1 MFENLNV
8 KMIMAITREEV
19 IGTTSGKLAWK
30 RPDDLKFF
38 KSMTEGKTILMG
50 GNTYRSI
57 GKILPNRTTIILSK
71 TIQMEDI
78 NNPHD
83 ELVFIARDLE
93 EASKVA
99 ISFIKYPVVFAKD
112 DTRELM
118 VVGGLQIYEQ
128 MLPYC
133 NEVLITHI
141 DREHYVYGDLG
152 ELLPEYGEYIFA
164 DKLVSELRK
173 NFKFGEFKNSYG
185 LKISL
190 GNKIPE
196 HHSVNIFS
204 KNIEMR
210 LKDLIES
217 RKDFKFIRKISE
229 DDVELFEKLKSL
241 INSRCI
247 VVDLAGTCNHYG
259 SLKYHNAVFASI
271 FDNVYHNICTPDVS
285 FCRFETLLYGWN
297 VLIVD
302 GDESILL
309 TELLDGYTRVSPEM
323 DLSKLI
329 WEGRF
334 DISEWKKNN
343 QKTR

>member
-1 MFENLNV
+1 MFENMNI

-19 IGTTSGKLAWK
+19 IGTTSGKLAWN

-38 KSMTEGKTILMG
+38 KSMTEGKTLLMG
-50 GNTYRSI
+50 GTTYRSI

-71 TIQMEDI
+71 TLQMEDI

-93 EASKVA
+93 EASRVA
-99 ISFIKYPVVFAKD
+99 ISFIKHPVVSVKD
-112 DTRELM
+112 VSRPLM

-141 DREHYVYGDLG
+141 DRKHYVYSDLG
-152 ELLPEYGEYIFA
+152 ELLPEYGECIFA
-164 DKLVSELRK
+164 DKLISELRK
-173 NFKFGEFKNSYG
+173 NFKFEDFKNNHALNVSKGSRLPERY
-185 LKISL
+185 SM
-190 GNKIPE
+190 NK
-196 HHSVNIFS
+196 FS
-204 KNIEMR
+204 KNAEIR

-217 RKDFKFIRKISE
+217 KKDFKFMRKISE

-241 INSRCI
+241 ISSRSI
-247 VVDLAGTCNHYG
+247 IVDLSDTIKTK
-259 SLKYHNAVFASI
+259 LKKSHNGVFESI
-271 FDNVYHNICTPDVS
+271 FDNLYYSVYTDDVS

-302 GDESILL
+302 GDEIIFL
-309 TELLDGYTRVSPEM
+309 TEMLDSYDTDLFTEI
-323 DLSKLI
+323 DLSKAI
-329 WEGRF
+329 WDGRF

-343 QKTR
+343 QKTK